1 MRKLVDDTRLIFKC
15 CALYYQDN
23 IGQKDICDI
32 LGISRPTV
40 SRMLS
45 LGKELGIVKIE
56 IHNPDNLEYGQMER
70 ELEKIFN
77 LQEVIIAPSIM
88 DLGNT
93 ALKFMAR
100 ILHNGDYIGI
110 SMGSTLQSIARADYF
125 IENQISCNFVPII
138 GGVGESRIDIHSN
151 YIVQEFA
158 ERFGGDCVQLFSPA
172 LFSKRELLEAF
183 LKESTIHKI
192 IKLFKKLDVVIMGIG
207 VPTTEHSTVLQRGYI
222 NKNTLENFAE
232 RGAVGDV
239 VLRYFDIHGDTE
251 PFAEFNNRVAGLRLE
266 QLKKIRCRVGIAGGD
281 YKTKAVMG
289 AIAGNFINVLITD
302 IDCAKGLFKLKK

>member
-56 IHNPDNLEYGQMER
+56 IHNPENLEYGQMER
-70 ELEKIFN
+70 ELEKIFG
-77 LQEVIIAPSIM
+77 LQEVIIAPTIS
-88 DLGNT
+88 DLGRT
-93 ALKFMAR
+93 ALKFMKR

-110 SMGSTLQSIARADYF
+110 SMGSTLQSIARADCS
-125 IENQISCNFVPII
+125 IENPVACNFVPII

-151 YIVQEFA
+151 YIAQEFA

-172 LFSKRELLEAF
+172 IFSNRKLLEAF
-183 LKESTIHKI
+183 LKESTIHKV

-207 VPTTEHSTVLQRGYI
+207 VPTTEHSTVLQTGYI
-222 NKNTLENFAE
+222 NKNTLEDFAN

-239 VLRYFDIHGDTE
+239 VLRYFDINGNTE

-266 QLKKIRCRVGIAGGD
+266 QLKKIRCRVGIAGGK
-281 YKTKAVMG
+281 YKTQAVIG
-289 AIAGNFINVLITD
+289 AIAGNLINVLVTD
-302 IDCAKGLFKLKK
+302 IDCAESLFNFKK